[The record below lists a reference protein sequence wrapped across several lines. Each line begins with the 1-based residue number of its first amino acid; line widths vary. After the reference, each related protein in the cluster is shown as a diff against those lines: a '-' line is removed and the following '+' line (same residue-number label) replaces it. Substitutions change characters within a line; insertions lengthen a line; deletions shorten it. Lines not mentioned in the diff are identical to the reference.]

1 MNDKVKSTY
10 KFYFCSMSENG
21 NEPTPLNEIG
31 EFGLIDRLT
40 QKIELKNS
48 STILGVGDDAA
59 LIKNEKALTV
69 VSTDMLVEGVH
80 FDLLY
85 VPLKHLG
92 YKAVVVNLS
101 DIYSMNATPTQIT
114 VSIAVSNRMSV
125 EALEDI
131 YEGIN
136 LACEMYGVDLVGGDT
151 TSSLS
156 GTVISITAIGE
167 VDEAKAV
174 KRSGAKETDLICVSG
189 DLGAAFAGLQILE
202 REKEVFKEHSTIQP
216 DFSGKDY
223 ILERQLKPEARKD
236 LIEYF
241 AKEGIV
247 PTAMI
252 DISDGLSSE
261 LIHLAKASE
270 VGVQIYENKIPLDAQ
285 TINTCEELNLN
296 PVMAALNGG
305 EDYELLFTV
314 PIEHFEKI
322 KREPLLTIIGHIT
335 DQGSGNNMVASG
347 TEALIEL
354 KAQGWQH

>member
-1 MNDKVKSTY
+1 
-10 KFYFCSMSENG
+10 MSENT
-21 NEPTPLNEIG
+21 NEPTPLKEIG
-31 EFGLIDRLT
+31 EFGLIERLT
-40 QKIELKNS
+40 KNIELKN
-48 STILGVGDDAA
+48 TATKLGVGDDAA
-59 LIKNEKALTV
+59 LIQNEKSLTV

-92 YKAVVVNLS
+92 YKSVVVNLS
-101 DIYSMNATPTQIT
+101 DIYAMNATPKQIT
-114 VSIAVSNRMSV
+114 VSIAVSNRMSI
-125 EALEDI
+125 EALEDL

-167 VDEAKAV
+167 VGEEKVV
-174 KRSGAKETDLICVSG
+174 KRSGAKENDLICVSG

-202 REKEVFKEHSTIQP
+202 REKDVFKDNEAMQP

-236 LIEYF
+236 IIEYF
-241 AKEGIV
+241 AGEGIV
-247 PTAMI
+247 PTSMI
-252 DISDGLSSE
+252 DVSDGLSSE

-270 VGVQIYENKIPLDAQ
+270 VGIQIYEDKIPLDPQ

-296 PVMAALNGG
+296 PGMAALNGG

-314 PIEHFEKI
+314 SIEQFEKL
-322 KREPLLTIIGHIT
+322 KSEPLLSIIGHVT
-335 DQGSGNNMVASG
+335 DKNSGNNMVASG
-347 TEALIEL
+347 TENLIEL
-354 KAQGWQH
+354 QAQGWQH

>member
-1 MNDKVKSTY
+1 
-10 KFYFCSMSENG
+10 MSEQT
-21 NEPTPLNEIG
+21 NEPTPLNDLG

-40 QKIELKNS
+40 KNVELKNAGS
-48 STILGVGDDAA
+48 KLGIGDDAA
-59 LIKNEKALTV
+59 LIQNEKAITV
-69 VSTDMLVEGVH
+69 VSSDMLVEGVH

-92 YKAVVVNLS
+92 YKSVIVNLS
-101 DIYSMNATPTQIT
+101 DIYAMNAIPKQIT

-136 LACEMYGVDLVGGDT
+136 LACELYGVDLIGGDT

-167 VDEAKAV
+167 VEEGKAV
-174 KRSGAKETDLICVSG
+174 KRSGAQENDLICVSG
-189 DLGAAFAGLQILE
+189 DLGAAFSGLQILE
-202 REKEVFKEHSTIQP
+202 REKEVFKGNSKIQP

-236 LIEYF
+236 LIEF
-241 AKEGIV
+241 FEKENIL
-247 PTAMI
+247 PSAMI

-261 LIHLAKASE
+261 LIHLANNSE
-270 VGVQIYENKIPLDAQ
+270 VGVQIYEDKIPLDAQ
-285 TINTCEELNLN
+285 TITTCEELNLN
-296 PVMAALNGG
+296 PIMAALNGG

-314 PIEHFEKI
+314 PLDYHDQI
-322 KREPLLTIIGHIT
+322 KREPLLTIIGHVT
-335 DQGSGNNMVASG
+335 DKNSGNNMVASG
-347 TEALIEL
+347 TESLIEL

>member
-1 MNDKVKSTY
+1 
-10 KFYFCSMSENG
+10 MSENT
-21 NEPTPLNEIG
+21 NEPTPLNEVG
-31 EFGLIDRLT
+31 EFGLIERLT
-40 QKIELKNS
+40 KNIELKNPTS
-48 STILGVGDDAA
+48 KLGIGDDAA
-59 LIKNEKALTV
+59 LIQNEKAMTV

-101 DIYSMNATPTQIT
+101 DIYAMNAIPKQIT

-125 EALEDI
+125 EALEDV
-131 YEGIN
+131 YAGIN

-167 VDEAKAV
+167 VNEDVVV

-202 REKEVFKEHSTIQP
+202 REKEVFKDNAAIQP

-236 LIEYF
+236 LVEYF

-261 LIHLAKASE
+261 LIHLAKASA
-270 VGVQIYENKIPLDAQ
+270 VGVQIYEDKIPLDAQ
-285 TINTCEELNLN
+285 TIGTCEELNLN

-322 KREPLLTIIGHIT
+322 KNEPLLSIIGHVT
-335 DQGSGNNMVASG
+335 EKNTGNNMVATG
-347 TEALIEL
+347 TETLIEL

>member
-1 MNDKVKSTY
+1 MN
-10 KFYFCSMSENG
+10 ENA
-21 NEPTPLNEIG
+21 NEPTPLTDLG
-31 EFGLIDRLT
+31 EFGLIERLT
-40 QKIELKNS
+40 KNIELKNES
-48 STILGVGDDAA
+48 SKLGVGDDAA

-69 VSTDMLVEGVH
+69 VSTDLLVEGVH

-85 VPLKHLG
+85 VPLRHLG

-101 DIYSMNATPTQIT
+101 DIYAMNAIPKQIT
-114 VSIAVSNRMSV
+114 VSLALSNRMSV

-136 LACEMYGVDLVGGDT
+136 LACEMYGVDLIGGDT

-167 VDEAKAV
+167 VDEDKAV
-174 KRSGAKETDLICVSG
+174 TRSGAKENDLICVTG

-202 REKEVFKEHSTIQP
+202 REKEVFKDNTKMQP
-216 DFSGKDY
+216 DFSGMDY

-236 LIEYF
+236 LIEFF
-241 AKEGIV
+241 AKEKIV
-247 PTAMI
+247 PSSMI

-261 LIHLAKASE
+261 LIHLATNSK
-270 VGVQIYENKIPLDAQ
+270 VGVQIYEDKIPLDAQ
-285 TINTCEELNLN
+285 TLTTCEELNLN

-314 PIEHFEKI
+314 PLEHHDII
-322 KREPLLTIIGHIT
+322 KKNPLMTIIGHVT
-335 DQGSGNNMVASG
+335 DAGAGNNMVATG
-347 TEALIEL
+347 TDSLIEL

>member
-1 MNDKVKSTY
+1 
-10 KFYFCSMSENG
+10 MSENT
-21 NEPTPLNEIG
+21 NEPTPLKEIG
-31 EFGLIDRLT
+31 EFGLIERLT
-40 QKIELKNS
+40 KNIELKN
-48 STILGVGDDAA
+48 TATKLGVGDDAA
-59 LIKNEKALTV
+59 LIQNEKSLTV

-92 YKAVVVNLS
+92 YKSVVVNLS
-101 DIYSMNATPTQIT
+101 DIYAMNATPKQIT
-114 VSIAVSNRMSV
+114 VSIAVSNRMSI
-125 EALEDI
+125 EALEDL

-167 VDEAKAV
+167 VDEEKVV
-174 KRSGAKETDLICVSG
+174 KRSGAKENDLICVSG

-202 REKEVFKEHSTIQP
+202 REKDVFKDNEAMQP

-236 LIEYF
+236 IIEYF
-241 AKEGIV
+241 AGEGIV
-247 PTAMI
+247 PTSMI
-252 DISDGLSSE
+252 DVSDGLSSE

-270 VGVQIYENKIPLDAQ
+270 VGIQIYEDKIPLDPQ

-296 PVMAALNGG
+296 PGMAALNGG

-314 PIEHFEKI
+314 SIEQFEKL
-322 KREPLLTIIGHIT
+322 KSEPLLSIIGHVT
-335 DQGSGNNMVASG
+335 DKNSGNNMVASG
-347 TEALIEL
+347 TENLIEL
-354 KAQGWQH
+354 QAQG

>member
-1 MNDKVKSTY
+1 
-10 KFYFCSMSENG
+10 MSENA
-21 NEPTPLNEIG
+21 NEPTPLTDLG
-31 EFGLIDRLT
+31 EFGLIERLT
-40 QKIELKNS
+40 KDIELKNATS
-48 STILGVGDDAA
+48 KLGVGDDAA
-59 LIKNEKALTV
+59 LIQNEESMTV

-101 DIYSMNATPTQIT
+101 DIYSMNAIPKQIT

-125 EALEDI
+125 EALEDL

-156 GTVISITAIGE
+156 GTVISITALGQVNE
-167 VDEAKAV
+167 EKVV

-202 REKEVFKEHSTIQP
+202 REKEVFKDNAAVQP

-270 VGVQIYENKIPLDAQ
+270 VGVQIYEDKIPLDAQ

-314 PIEHFEKI
+314 PIEHFEKL
-322 KREPLLTIIGHIT
+322 KSEPLFSIIGHVM
-335 DQGSGNNMVASG
+335 DKNSGNNMVATG
-347 TEALIEL
+347 TESLIEL

>member
-1 MNDKVKSTY
+1 
-10 KFYFCSMSENG
+10 MSENT
-21 NEPTPLNEIG
+21 NEPTPLTDLG
-31 EFGLIDRLT
+31 EFGLIERLT
-40 QKIELKNS
+40 KNIELKNATS
-48 STILGVGDDAA
+48 KLGVGDDAA
-59 LIKNEKALTV
+59 LIRNEKAMTV

-101 DIYSMNATPTQIT
+101 DIYSMNAVPTQIT

-131 YEGIN
+131 YEGIG
-136 LACEMYGVDLVGGDT
+136 LACELYGVDLIGGDT

-156 GTVISITAIGE
+156 GTVISITAIGQ
-167 VDEAKAV
+167 VDEDKV
-174 KRSGAKETDLICVSG
+174 VTRSGAKETDLICVSG

-202 REKEVFKEHSTIQP
+202 REKAVYKDNAAIQP
-216 DFSGKDY
+216 DLSGKDY

-236 LIEYF
+236 LVEYF

-261 LIHLAKASE
+261 LIHLAKSSN

-322 KREPLLTIIGHIT
+322 KREPLLTIIGHVT
-335 DQGSGNNMVASG
+335 DKGSGNNMVANG
-347 TEALIEL
+347 TESLIEL

>member
-1 MNDKVKSTY
+1 
-10 KFYFCSMSENG
+10 MSENT
-21 NEPTPLNEIG
+21 NEPTPLDQLG

-40 QKIELKNS
+40 SKIELKNS
-48 STILGVGDDAA
+48 STELGVGDDAA

-69 VSTDMLVEGVH
+69 ISTDLLVEGVH

-85 VPLKHLG
+85 TPLKHLG

-101 DIYSMNATPTQIT
+101 DIYAMNAVPKQIT

-125 EALEDI
+125 EALEEI

-136 LACEMYGVDLVGGDT
+136 LACELYGVDLVGGDT

-156 GTVISITAIGE
+156 GIMISITAIGE
-167 VDEAKAV
+167 VDEKKVV
-174 KRSGAKETDLICVSG
+174 KRSGAQENDLICVTG

-202 REKEVFKEHSTIQP
+202 REKAVFNDNTKIQP

-236 LIEYF
+236 VIEF
-241 AKEGIV
+241 FEKEGII
-247 PTAMI
+247 PSAMI

-261 LIHLAKASE
+261 LIHIANASK
-270 VGVQIYENKIPLDAQ
+270 VGVQIYEDKIPLDAS

-296 PVMAALNGG
+296 AITAALNGG
-305 EDYELLFTV
+305 EDYELLFTI
-314 PIEHFEKI
+314 PLDYHEKI
-322 KREPLLTIIGHIT
+322 KNEPLLTIIGHVT
-335 DQGSGNNMVASG
+335 DKASGNYMVASG
-347 TEALIEL
+347 TGSMIEL